1 MDPMWN
7 HWIDILAVVVVLYF
21 LEKFIKQQVGRV
33 VLELQI
39 ANGANQPN
47 YSTSLEQIVSKLD
60 DIEQVSY
67 KLEDINDNL
76 KRLRKYLE
84 DDLPKLDT
92 SDLADI
98 RDTLRSLDG
107 DVSTLRR
114 RYAHDEDLE
123 E

>member
-1 MDPMWN
+1 M
-7 HWIDILAVVVVLYF
+7 HLISRSAF
-21 LEKFIKQQVGRV
+21 STRRV

-67 KLEDINDNL
+67 KLEDISDNL

-92 SDLADI
+92 SDLASI
-98 RDTLRSLDG
+98 RDTLSSLDN
-107 DVSTLRR
+107 DVITLRR
-114 RYAHDEDLE
+114 RYAHDED
-123 E
+123 